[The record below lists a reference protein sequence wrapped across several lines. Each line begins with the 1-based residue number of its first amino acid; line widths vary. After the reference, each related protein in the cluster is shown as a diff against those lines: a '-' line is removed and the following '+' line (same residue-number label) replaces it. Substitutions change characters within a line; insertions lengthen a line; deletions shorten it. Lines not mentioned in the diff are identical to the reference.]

1 MALHRIRDRNRLA
14 SDQMSRT
21 EDQMINKP
29 TLLLAIVG
37 LGLLAVTG
45 HGYARAQ
52 AWPTRPVK
60 FIAPFATGGASDT
73 LGRIA
78 AEHLGER
85 LHQQFYV
92 ENRVGAG
99 GLIGSHEVAAA
110 EPDGTTFVIS
120 GIVSHVVA
128 PAFSRNPPYDGLRD
142 FTHVAYLGG
151 PPVVLVVHPSL
162 GVHAFKDFLDLARRT
177 PEGLNYVSSG
187 VGTHGFRFAEEMA
200 RREHFKLIHV
210 PYKGSNPAVLDLI
223 AGHVKIG
230 AMAWSSALEQIRA
243 GNVQAL
249 GVSSEQRLA
258 GFPDVPTFKELGYPD
273 LVAATWFSLSGPAKL
288 PSEISHKLN
297 AAVVD
302 VMQEPDVQKQLAQDG
317 IEFKPL
323 TPEAFTKF
331 VAAETAR
338 WAPIAKAIGPLD

>member
-1 MALHRIRDRNRLA
+1 
-14 SDQMSRT
+14 
-21 EDQMINKP
+21 MIQRK
-29 TLLLAIVG
+29 LLLALVA
-37 LGLLAVTG
+37 LGLVGTAEQG
-45 HGYARAQ
+45 HAQ
-52 AWPTRPVK
+52 ASSSKDWPTRTVK
-60 FIAPFATGGASDT
+60 FIAPFAAGGTSDT

-78 AEHLGER
+78 AEHLRGK
-85 LHQQFYV
+85 LGQQFYV

-99 GLIGSHEVAAA
+99 GMIGSHEVAVAA
-110 EPDGTTFVIS
+110 PDGYTFVIS
-120 GIVSHVVA
+120 GIASHVIA

-151 PPVVLVVHPSL
+151 PPVVLVVHSSL
-162 GVHAFKDFLDLARRT
+162 GVHSFKEFLDLAKRT

-187 VGTHGFRFAEEMA
+187 VGTHGFLFAEDMA

-230 AMAWSSALEQIRA
+230 AMAWSSAVEQIRA
-243 GNVQAL
+243 GHVQAL
-249 GVSSEQRLA
+249 GVSSQNRLA
-258 GFPDVPTFKELGYPD
+258 GFPDVPTFRELGYPD

-297 AAVVD
+297 VAVVE

-323 TPEAFTKF
+323 SPGDFTKF
-331 VAAETAR
+331 VEAETAR
-338 WAPIAKAIGPLD
+338 WAPVAKAIGPLED

>member
-1 MALHRIRDRNRLA
+1 
-14 SDQMSRT
+14 
-21 EDQMINKP
+21 MISKRA
-29 TLLLAIVG
+29 LLLVFVG
-37 LGLLAVTG
+37 LGLLGATG
-45 HGYARAQ
+45 QGHAQ

-60 FIAPFATGGASDT
+60 FIAPFAAGGTSDT

-78 AEHLGER
+78 AEHLKDK

-99 GLIGSHEVAAA
+99 GMIGSREVAVA
-110 EPDGTTFVIS
+110 EPDGYTFVIS
-120 GIVSHVVA
+120 GIASHVIA

-162 GVHAFKDFLDLARRT
+162 GVRSFKDFLDLARRT

-187 VGTHGFRFAEEMA
+187 VGTHGFLFAEDMA
-200 RREHFKLIHV
+200 RREHFKLTHV
-210 PYKGSNPAVLDLI
+210 PYKGSNPAMLDLI

-230 AMAWSSALEQIRA
+230 AMAWSSAVEQIRA

-249 GVSSEQRLA
+249 GVSSESRLA
-258 GFPDVPTFKELGYPD
+258 GFPDVPTFRELGYPD

-288 PSEISHKLN
+288 PSEISHRLN

-302 VMQEPDVQKQLAQDG
+302 VMQQPDVQQQLSRDG
-317 IEFKPL
+317 IEFKAL

-331 VAAETAR
+331 VEAETAR
-338 WAPIAKAIGPLD
+338 WAPIAKAIGPLDGD

>member
-1 MALHRIRDRNRLA
+1 M
-14 SDQMSRT
+14 T
-21 EDQMINKP
+21 NKP
-29 TLLLAIVG
+29 MLLAFVA
-37 LGLLAVTG
+37 LGLIAG
-45 HGYARAQ
+45 AAKDGYAQTVSTQ
-52 AWPTRPVK
+52 AWPARMVK
-60 FIAPFATGGASDT
+60 FIAPFAAGGTSDT

-78 AEHLGER
+78 AEHLRAKLQE
-85 LHQQFYV
+85 QFYV

-99 GLIGSHEVAAA
+99 GMIGSREVAVAQ
-110 EPDGTTFVIS
+110 PDGYTFVIS
-120 GIVSHVVA
+120 GIASHVIA

-162 GVHAFKDFLDLARRT
+162 GARSFKDFLELARRA

-187 VGTHGFRFAEEMA
+187 VGTHGFLFAEDMA

-230 AMAWSSALEQIRA
+230 AMAWSSAVEHIRA

-249 GVSSEQRLA
+249 GVSAQNRLA

-288 PSEISHKLN
+288 PTEISHRLN
-297 AAVVD
+297 AAVVE
-302 VMQEPDVQKQLAQDG
+302 VMQQLEVQKQLAQDG
-317 IEFKPL
+317 VEIKSL
-323 TPEAFTKF
+323 TPEEFTKF
-331 VAAETAR
+331 VESETAR
-338 WAPIAKAIGPLD
+338 WAPVAKAIGPLEGD

>member
-1 MALHRIRDRNRLA
+1 MIKKRILLPAVVLLGLA
-14 SDQMSRT
+14 S
-21 EDQMINKP
+21 
-29 TLLLAIVG
+29 AIQ
-37 LGLLAVTG
+37 
-45 HGYARAQ
+45 HSYAQ

-60 FIAPFATGGASDT
+60 FIAPFAAGGTSDT

-78 AEHLGER
+78 AEHLREK
-85 LHQQFYV
+85 LHQQFFL

-99 GLIGSHEVAAA
+99 GMIGSHEVAVA
-110 EPDGTTFVIS
+110 EPDGYTFVVS
-120 GIVSHVVA
+120 GIASHVIA
-128 PAFSRNPPYDGLRD
+128 PAFSANPSYDGLRD

-151 PPVVLVVHPSL
+151 PPVVLVIHPSL
-162 GVHAFKDFLDLARRT
+162 GVRSFKDFLDLARRT

-187 VGTHGFRFAEEMA
+187 VGTHGFLFAEDMA
-200 RREHFKLIHV
+200 RREHLKLIHV

-230 AMAWSSALEQIRA
+230 AMAWSSAVEQVRA

-249 GVSSEQRLA
+249 GVSSENRLP

-273 LVAATWFSLSGPAKL
+273 LVAATWFSLSGPANL
-288 PSEISHKLN
+288 PSDITHRLN
-297 AAVVD
+297 AAVIE

-317 IEFKPL
+317 IESKSL
-323 TPEAFTKF
+323 SPEEFTKF

-338 WAPIAKAIGPLD
+338 WAPIAKAIGPLDGN

>member
-1 MALHRIRDRNRLA
+1 MIKKQMLLPALVA
-14 SDQMSRT
+14 
-21 EDQMINKP
+21 
-29 TLLLAIVG
+29 
-37 LGLLAVTG
+37 LGLAATPSQ
-45 HGYARAQ
+45 ASAQ
-52 AWPTRPVK
+52 ASSTKDWPTRTVR
-60 FIAPFATGGASDT
+60 FIAPFAAGGTSDT

-78 AEHLGER
+78 AEHLRGK
-85 LHQQFYV
+85 LGQQFYV

-99 GLIGSHEVAAA
+99 GMIGSHEVAAA
-110 EPDGTTFVIS
+110 APDGYTFVIS
-120 GIVSHVVA
+120 GIASHVIA

-151 PPVVLVVHPSL
+151 PPVVLVAHASL
-162 GVHAFKDFLDLARRT
+162 GVHSFKEFLDLAKRT

-187 VGTHGFRFAEEMA
+187 VGTHGFLFAEDMA

-230 AMAWSSALEQIRA
+230 AMAWSSAVEQIRA

-249 GVSSEQRLA
+249 GVSSQNRLA
-258 GFPDVPTFKELGYPD
+258 GFPDVPTFRELGYPD

-288 PSEISHKLN
+288 PTEISHKLN
-297 AAVVD
+297 AAVLD
-302 VMQEPDVQKQLAQDG
+302 VMQQPDVQKQLAQDG

-323 TPEAFTKF
+323 SPEDFTKF
-331 VAAETAR
+331 VEAETAR
-338 WAPIAKAIGPLD
+338 WAPVAKAIGPLED

>member
-1 MALHRIRDRNRLA
+1 
-14 SDQMSRT
+14 
-21 EDQMINKP
+21 MINKRM
-29 TLLLAIVG
+29 LLLALVG
-37 LGLLAVTG
+37 LAVVGAAEQG
-45 HGYARAQ
+45 HAQ
-52 AWPTRPVK
+52 AWPARTVK
-60 FIAPFATGGASDT
+60 FIAPFAAGGTSDT

-78 AEHLGER
+78 AEHLR
-85 LHQQFYV
+85 SKLNQQFYV

-99 GLIGSHEVAAA
+99 GMIGSHEVAVAA
-110 EPDGTTFVIS
+110 PDGYTFVIS
-120 GIVSHVVA
+120 GIASHVIA

-151 PPVVLVVHPSL
+151 PPVVLVVHSSL
-162 GVHAFKDFLDLARRT
+162 GVRNFKEFLDLAKRT

-187 VGTHGFRFAEEMA
+187 VGTHGFLFAEDMA

-230 AMAWSSALEQIRA
+230 AMAWSSAVEQIRA

-249 GVSSEQRLA
+249 GVSSQNRLA
-258 GFPDVPTFKELGYPD
+258 GFPDVPTFRELGYPD

-288 PSEISHKLN
+288 PPEISHRLN

-317 IEFKPL
+317 IELKAL
-323 TPEAFTKF
+323 TPEEFTKF
-331 VAAETAR
+331 VEAETAR
-338 WAPIAKAIGPLD
+338 WAPVAKAIGPLED